1 MLLSGSAPRVHY
13 KKKASFESY
22 RVYKENPIVMKNKVL
37 VLGLDGCTF
46 DLLNP
51 WMEKG
56 LLPNLK
62 KLKDEGVSGILQSS
76 YPPVTGPAWVTF
88 MTGKNPGKHSIY
100 EFLLRKPNSYREIP
114 ANADNR
120 NGQTLWEILSEQ
132 DYKVGVLNVPLTYP
146 PQKVNGV
153 FISGFLT
160 PSGKRDFIHPP
171 ELLDE
176 IEEKFG
182 KYYLHQRSIEVATF
196 SSDSYIATFLE
207 DCRSM
212 MRYKCEVAKFLI
224 KKESFDF
231 LMLHIVATDRIQHT
245 LWNILDS
252 HHEYYRADLAE
263 RYYDEVVSFYREL
276 DKQVGEIYDLYNSSG
291 TVFVISDHG
300 FCTINKTI
308 DLNVWLLREG
318 YIQLKKDFSTQLKF
332 FLWKRGLTYEL
343 LVGRLGI
350 AWGRLWAKMLGT
362 LWDRMLVAMM
372 DNKFVKSPMDLFN
385 NLILNKSTWLLS
397 LKDVDWS
404 RTRAFCKTGM
414 GQIFINLKG
423 RDPEGT
429 VNSGD
434 EYNKLTEEI
443 CRKLKEFLNE
453 LTEGTS
459 EAEIHRKEEI
469 YRGDYFDEM
478 PDITIFSNM
487 DGYQACS
494 IVDFGSNLTVSD
506 VTLLTGNHDMH
517 GIFLAKGESVK
528 KGAVTD
534 GAALMD
540 VAPTILHLMSCK
552 IPKDMDGKVLTTI
565 FEEKFMEQHPVEFT
579 EPRVGKKAER
589 AEMSPEDEKKV
600 LERLRSLGY
609 ID

>member
-1 MLLSGSAPRVHY
+1 
-13 KKKASFESY
+13 
-22 RVYKENPIVMKNKVL
+22 MKNKVL

-62 KLKDEGVSGILQSS
+62 KLREEGVSGVLQSS

-100 EFLLRKPNSYREIP
+100 EFLVRKPNSYREIP
-114 ANADNR
+114 VNADNR
-120 NGQTLWEILSEQ
+120 DGRTLWEILSEHG
-132 DYKVGVLNVPLTYP
+132 YRVAVLNVPLTYP

-153 FISGFLT
+153 LISGFLT
-160 PSGKRDFIHPP
+160 PPGKRDFIHPP

-176 IEEKFG
+176 LEEQFG
-182 KYYLHQRSIEVATF
+182 PYYLHQRSLEVATF
-196 SSDSYIATFLE
+196 SSDSYVATFIE
-207 DCRSM
+207 DCLAM
-212 MRYKCEVAKFLI
+212 MRYKFDVARFLI

-245 LWNILDS
+245 LWNILDPQ
-252 HHEYYRADLAE
+252 HEHYRADLAE

-276 DKQVGEIYDLYNSSG
+276 DRQVGEMCNLYDSSG

-300 FCTINKTI
+300 FCTVNKTI
-308 DLNVWLLREG
+308 DLNVWLLGEG
-318 YIQLKKDFSTQLKF
+318 YIQLKKDFSTRLKY
-332 FLWKRGLTYEL
+332 FLWKRGLTYEWL
-343 LVGRLGI
+343 FGRLGMG
-350 AWGRLWAKMLGT
+350 WGKLWAKTLGP
-362 LWDRMLVAMM
+362 LWDKILVAIMN
-372 DNKFVKSPMDLFN
+372 NKFVKPPMDLIN
-385 NLILNKSTWLLS
+385 NIIVNKNTWLLS

-414 GQIFINLKG
+414 GQIFINVKG
-423 RDPEGT
+423 RDPEGI

-434 EYNKLTEEI
+434 EYKNLTEEI
-443 CRKLKEFLNE
+443 GKRLTDFLNE
-453 LTEGTS
+453 LTGGTS
-459 EAEIHRKEEI
+459 KAEVHTKEEI

-478 PDITIFSNM
+478 PDITFLSNK
-487 DGYQACS
+487 DGYQAGS
-494 IVDFGSNLTVSD
+494 FVDFGSNRTVSD
-506 VTLLTGNHDMH
+506 VTLLTGNHDMN

-534 GAALMD
+534 GAGIVD
-540 VAPTILHLMSCK
+540 VAPTILHLMGCK

-565 FEEKFMEQHPVEFT
+565 FEETFAEHHPVEFT
-579 EPRVGKKAER
+579 EATAGEKEER
-589 AEMSPEDEKKV
+589 GEMSPEDQEKV